1 MKLYGRRLSPFVERV
16 CLQIAYKGLE
26 DEVVLTPIPGEDLRS
41 AEYLAISP
49 LGKMPLLED
58 GDLCLPESAVISEY
72 IEERFPDK
80 PTLPGDPVGRA
91 RARLVVRCLDLYVL
105 APLFYL
111 IGQLR
116 VAERDEAMMAEKLA
130 ETVKGLDLLE
140 GLIDQTGHMVGQD
153 WTQADFAAI
162 PAFFIMTR
170 YLANLG
176 AEPFAGRPKLEAW
189 FETCSASDLFK
200 NSEAAQEEA
209 LAEFLERMQAE
220 REAQAKAEEKAKDAA
235 Q

>member
-1 MKLYGRRLSPFVERV
+1 MKLYGRRLSPYVERV

-26 DEVVLTPIPGEDLRS
+26 DEIVLTPIPGEDLRS
-41 AEYLAISP
+41 PEYLALSP

-58 GDLCLPESAVISEY
+58 GDFRLPESAVIAEY
-72 IEERFPDK
+72 IEEKFPEK
-80 PTLPGDPVGRA
+80 PTLPGDPIGRA
-91 RARLVVRCLDLYVL
+91 RVRLVVCALGLYVL
-105 APLFYL
+105 APLFYM

-116 VAERDEAMMAEKLA
+116 VPERDEDLMAEKLA

-140 GLIDQTGHMVGQD
+140 GLIDEGGHMIGGG

-176 AEPFAGRPKLEAW
+176 AEPFDGRPKLAAW
-189 FETCSASDLFK
+189 FAAVGESELFK
-200 NSEAAQEEA
+200 SSEAAQEAA
-209 LAEFLERMQAE
+209 LAVFLEGMRAE
-220 REAQAKAEEKAKDAA
+220 REAQEEA